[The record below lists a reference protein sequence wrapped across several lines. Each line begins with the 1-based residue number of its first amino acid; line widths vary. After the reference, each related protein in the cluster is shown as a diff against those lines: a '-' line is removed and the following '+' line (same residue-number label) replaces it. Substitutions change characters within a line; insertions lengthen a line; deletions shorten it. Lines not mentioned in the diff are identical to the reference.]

1 VIRKLLVLL
10 EGCLA
15 LAVLLLGLSV
25 WQQDVALKQHL
36 NLTQEQL
43 LDVPTGATPTGVL
56 NRLEADG
63 VVKDAFWLRLYWRFN
78 LSGQSFHSG
87 EYRMPPGM
95 DAKGLLAMWKRGD
108 VVQYSLTLVEGWNFR
123 QVRAALAKQV
133 KLEQTLAGLSDA
145 ELMSKLGHA
154 NIFPEGRFFPDTY
167 RYVRGMTDVDLLK
180 QAYNRLDEVLADEWA
195 KRAADVPYTEPY
207 QALIMA
213 SLVEKETGVPQER
226 AQIAGVFVKRLQIG
240 MLLQTDP
247 TVIYGLGERYNG
259 KLTRAHLKEAN
270 PYNTYVIAGLPPTPI
285 SLVGRDAIRAAL
297 NPVSGSN
304 LYFVARGDGSHVF
317 SADLESHNSAVREF
331 QLKRK
336 ADYRSSPAPA
346 LPAVLPAVVAP
357 TIESKLEP
365 LPEAKPESKAEPKV
379 EPKPEPA
386 TESPAQNKAAPVPE
400 AKVEPAPEPKAEPKA
415 EPTPTPKIDAAPE
428 VAPDAKPQPDAAPV
442 PLPTPA
448 PAPGEKTEQSP
459 Q

>member
-10 EGCLA
+10 EGCLV
-15 LAVLLLGLSV
+15 LAGLLLGLSF
-25 WQQDVALKQHL
+25 WQQDAALKQHL

-43 LDVPTGATPTGVL
+43 LDVPAGSTPTGVL

-63 VVKDAFWLRLYWRFN
+63 VVKNAFWLRLYWRFN
-78 LSGQSFHSG
+78 VTGQSFHSG
-87 EYRMPPGM
+87 EYRMTPGM
-95 DAKGLLAMWKRGD
+95 DAKALLSMWNRGE

-145 ELMSKLGHA
+145 ELMTKLGHA
-154 NIFPEGRFFPDTY
+154 NVFPEGRFFPDTY
-167 RYVRGMTDVDLLK
+167 RYVRGMTDVELLK
-180 QAYNRLDEVLADEWA
+180 QAYNRLDEVLAEEWS

-247 TVIYGLGERYNG
+247 TVIYGLGERYTG
-259 KLTRAHLKEAN
+259 KLTRAHLKEST

-285 SLVGRDAIRAAL
+285 SLVGREAIRAAL

-336 ADYRSSPAPA
+336 ADYRSSPAP
-346 LPAVLPAVVAP
+346 VLPPAVAP
-357 TIESKLEP
+357 TVESKLEP
-365 LPEAKPESKAEPKV
+365 VPEAKPQAQPETKSEPKPDPV
-379 EPKPEPA
+379 IEAAPEPKPE
-386 TESPAQNKAAPVPE
+386 SK
-400 AKVEPAPEPKAEPKA
+400 PEPKAEPAPPKA
-415 EPTPTPKIDAAPE
+415 EAAPE
-428 VAPDAKPQPDAAPV
+428 PAPELKPQPDAAPA